1 MRRWIKNKRRIKALK
16 DTMKPR
22 NCVYNHFIPLVYL
35 LLETYGLIG
44 IQMDDDCS
52 LENSMVVCE
61 NKIPRVVPR
70 KISGIMIR
78 DYLSDTIVN
87 GTFAHASWSSVDFL
101 DITVNQDVGFR
112 LHDYKFFS
120 LKTLSHLGVHAP
132 LYQFNNNTKVF
143 GGLSLLHTLDLSF
156 CRYLD
161 ASAIVELLS
170 TVKDLDT
177 LLLDQ
182 IATAGDRLFLID
194 NAFIKAVR
202 EKKIH
207 KLSLSGCNL
216 LVKDLS
222 YVPNMSMDLY
232 DLDISN
238 TSVIAQSTFFL
249 NESAIENLFPKI
261 KVLDVSL
268 LQTRFL
274 DFDYGSINNISF
286 DNNCTDTN
294 SFLILILRL
303 ENLTLNSI
311 LSKPFRANN
320 SFIDLSKCNV
330 NLRSLH
336 VRSNHLHYLN
346 SSILWPEDIYLSDID
361 MSSNGIEYLSPT
373 FLYSVTSLEILNL
386 SNNELH
392 HMQYFKEFSHLF
404 MNHTILRQLVLS
416 RNRLRFLPFT
426 IFSHNTNLII
436 LDLSYN
442 KLTSISFKLKHLI
455 KLQFLNLRNNDIYYI
470 DGVELNTLK
479 AFVTDFSKHRKIYLG
494 NNPFICN
501 CKSISFIKWL
511 LVYMT
516 NTFNQSLTCSLN
528 DNDVVVIYEAVIK
541 ETEFSCIRSKII
553 IASVS
558 TVASIIIFVSIGI
571 GFMYYK
577 KRKQKRKRQRNN
589 FIEDFKLGNILE
601 KYLCFVSYSSDDNEA
616 DVMHVCN
623 LLKESLQELT
633 QTNKEVLCVG
643 NKQFN
648 LGFPIVDEII
658 RCIKE
663 SCVGIFFVTTNSCQ
677 SQWCEMELRE
687 FYELHKPIILIFK
700 EEIDIGTM
708 SPIMLNVFRQY
719 TRAKINIIDGQIQMT
734 PNLDQLSNSILLLA
748 SSHFCKGIL

>member
-16 DTMKPR
+16 GTMKPR
-22 NCVYNHFIPLVYL
+22 NCAYNHFISLAYL
-35 LLETYGLIG
+35 LLQTYGLIE

-61 NKIPRVVPR
+61 NKIPLVVPS
-70 KISGIMIR
+70 KISGIVIR

-101 DITVNQDVGFR
+101 DITVNQDVFFQ
-112 LHDYKFFS
+112 LHDFNFFS
-120 LKTLSHLGVHAP
+120 LNTLSHLGVHAP
-132 LYQFNNNTKVF
+132 YYKFNNETKVF
-143 GGLSLLHTLDLSF
+143 GGLSMLHTLDLSF

-170 TVKDLDT
+170 TVKHVDT

-182 IATAGDRLFLID
+182 IATSGDRFFIFD
-194 NAFIKAVR
+194 NVFIKAVHK
-202 EKKIH
+202 KKIH
-207 KLSLSGCNL
+207 KLSMGGCNL
-216 LVKDLS
+216 LFKDMS
-222 YVPNMSMDLY
+222 YGPNMSMDLY

-238 TSVIAQSTFFL
+238 TSVIAQSTL
-249 NESAIENLFPKI
+249 LDQSAIGNLFPKL
-261 KVLDVSL
+261 KVLDLSL
-268 LQTRFL
+268 LQTRFVDL
-274 DFDYGSINNISF
+274 NYGSVNNISL
-286 DNNCTDTN
+286 DDSCTDTN
-294 SFLILILRL
+294 SYLKYLLRL

-320 SFIDLSKCNV
+320 SFFDLSKCNV

-336 VRSNHLHYLN
+336 LRSNHIYYLN
-346 SSILWPEDIYLSDID
+346 SSILWPEDMYLYDID

-373 FLYSVTSLEILNL
+373 ILHSVTSLEILNL

-426 IFSHNTNLII
+426 TFSHNTNLII

-442 KLTSISFKLKHLI
+442 KLTSISFELKHLI
-455 KLQFLNLRNNDIYYI
+455 KLQFLNLRNNNIYYI

-494 NNPFICN
+494 NNPFICE
-501 CKSISFIKWL
+501 CTSTRFIKWL

-528 DNDVVVIYEAVIK
+528 DNDAVVINEAVIK

-558 TVASIIIFVSIGI
+558 TVVSIIIFVSIGI

-648 LGFPIVDEII
+648 LGFTIVDEII

-719 TRAKINIIDGQIQMT
+719 TRAKINIIDDQIQMT